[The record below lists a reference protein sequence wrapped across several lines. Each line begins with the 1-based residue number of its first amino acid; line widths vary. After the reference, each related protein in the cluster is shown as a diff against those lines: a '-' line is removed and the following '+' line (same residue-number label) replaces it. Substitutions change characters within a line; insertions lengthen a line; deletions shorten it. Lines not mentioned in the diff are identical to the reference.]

1 MGDEQRDTRLVASEE
16 RSPERSALRARIERL
31 ELLVLTG
38 EATLDDYGAL
48 ALAKLEWQR
57 GQAV

>member
-38 EATLDDYGAL
+38 EATLDEYGAL

-57 GQAV
+57 GQAD

>member
-57 GQAV
+57 GQAD

>member
-1 MGDEQRDTRLVASEE
+1 MGDEQRDTRLAASEE

-57 GQAV
+57 GQAD